1 MKPNETAIFCD
12 LDGTLFD
19 HTGAVSIE
27 NRRAIFNYIRA
38 GGLFAIATGRCPDN
52 MYEFLE
58 GVAINAPSVVLNG
71 AGVYDGEQKR
81 FLYTQFADRE
91 AIAAVLR
98 HCRARHPSF
107 DLQVYTPAHI
117 LYVSPE
123 ETVNR
128 PFWELHRT
136 SCFVSIEDAEREMWF
151 KALLFGDRGELNE
164 VESFLTAA
172 GLSDRFDRVYATTD
186 IVPGSEYLE
195 LLPKGVDKGTALHVC
210 RTLDCYRGRTLIGVG
225 DYNNDI
231 GLLREADIAACP
243 ANANDAIKAIA
254 DVMLPS
260 NDDHAIAALIGRLE
274 RIAPR
279 TNISTHKEERA

>member
-1 MKPNETAIFCD
+1 MQPNETAIFCD

-19 HTGAVSIE
+19 HTGAVSVE
-27 NRRAIFNYIRA
+27 NRRAILRYIEE

-52 MYEFLE
+52 MYEFLD
-58 GVAINAPSVVLNG
+58 GVAINAPCIVLNG

-81 FLYTQFADRE
+81 FLYTHFADRE

-98 HCRARHPSF
+98 HCRAQHPSF

-128 PFWELHRT
+128 QFWELHRT
-136 SCFVSIEDAEREMWF
+136 SCFVSIEEAEREMWF
-151 KALLFGDRGELNE
+151 KSLLFGNRAELKE
-164 VESFLTAA
+164 VESFIAEA

-210 RTLDCYRGRTLIGVG
+210 RGLDCYRDRTLIGVG

-260 NDDHAIAALIGRLE
+260 NDDHAIAALIDRLPAYGVL
-274 RIAPR
+274 RKR
-279 TNISTHKEERA
+279 S